1 VIPERVTSATIGEL
15 YRAYHAHLPGWFR
28 RLGLSKEEA
37 KDASQTLWLL
47 VVEKFDGGSANLPNS
62 KNELSR
68 LVSNIA
74 RNVQR
79 RAVRDKDRHA
89 CAIPDEL
96 PGSIPNAEDLA
107 YARDLIAAIDQLDD
121 SSRDLFIANKI
132 LGYQCPE
139 IAAMTGLTDDTIW
152 IRVWNACAQI
162 QKKLGNSDERKDKR
176 GIVIAPADIEIKRET
191 RAVFC
196 AIWSAEGRM
205 PQFGGPKDPPPP
217 FPSFVK
223 AAPIL
228 SEAARGVTLRV
239 NQTILLILLLFT
251 SAGTVALL
259 WIWEPGKVNTA
270 RSGLRMP
277 PEPIEEIPDVVDE
290 YQGNTSPPVQSAQSA
305 PVAPAKPLNSQERRS
320 LRLDRPGHT
329 RSGSASE

>member
-1 VIPERVTSATIGEL
+1 MIPERVTSATIGEL
-15 YRAYHAHLPGWFR
+15 YRAYHAHLPVWFR

-47 VVEKFDGGSANLPNS
+47 VVEKFDGRSANLPNP

-68 LVSNIA
+68 LASNIA

-162 QKKLGNSDERKDKR
+162 QKKLGTSDERKDKP
-176 GIVIAPADIEIKRET
+176 GVVIAPAEIEIAREN

-217 FPSFVK
+217 PPFQSFAN
-223 AAPIL
+223 AAPTI
-228 SEAARGVTLRV
+228 SESARGVTLRV
-239 NQTILLILLLFT
+239 NQTILLILLLFA
-251 SAGTVALL
+251 SAGTVALI
-259 WIWEPGKVNTA
+259 WIWEPAKLDNA
-270 RSGLRMP
+270 RSGLRIP
-277 PEPIEEIPDVVDE
+277 KDPIEEIPDVVDE
-290 YQGNTSPPVQSAQSA
+290 YQGNTSPPVQSAQ
-305 PVAPAKPLNSQERRS
+305 PVQVAPAKPLNSQERRS
-320 LRLDRPGHT
+320 LRLDRPAHT
-329 RSGSASE
+329 RSGSE